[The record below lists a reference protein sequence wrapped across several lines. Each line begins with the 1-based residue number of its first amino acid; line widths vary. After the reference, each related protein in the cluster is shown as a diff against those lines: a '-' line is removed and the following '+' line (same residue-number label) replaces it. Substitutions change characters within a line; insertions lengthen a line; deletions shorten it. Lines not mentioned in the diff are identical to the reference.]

1 MKKGMTATSFQK
13 ILIFLVCVVVAVTA
27 AGFYYGFGEIRKL
40 AIQVNNKVE
49 DAKASGDQIDE
60 LRRLQQTLSQSD
72 SLVQKANRM
81 FTTETA
87 FTSDAVRDLERY
99 ASVAGIAI
107 GNSTFIEN
115 SEVAAPG
122 AASQRFI
129 RISLAGQP
137 VSYAKLLRFMQ
148 LIEGNL
154 PKMQINTITISR
166 PDQING
172 DAVTVGDITIGV
184 SVR

>member
-13 ILIFLVCVVVAVTA
+13 ILIFLVCLVVGLTA
-27 AGFYYGFGEIRKL
+27 TGFIYGLGEIRKL

-49 DAKASGDQIDE
+49 DAEASGDQIDE

-81 FTTETA
+81 FTAEAT
-87 FTSDAVRDLERY
+87 FTSDAVRDLARY
-99 ASVAGIAI
+99 ASVAGIGI
-107 GNSTFIEN
+107 ENSTFIEN
-115 SEVAAPG
+115 AEVTTPG

-129 RISLAGQP
+129 RITLSGQP
-137 VSYAKLLRFMQ
+137 VSYAKLLHFME

-154 PKMQINTITISR
+154 PKMQINTITVSR
-166 PDQING
+166 PDQTNG